1 MQRDYNKIFCI
12 GLNKTGTT
20 SLHYALLLLGFKSLH
35 HAPNRDAPMPEHI
48 DQAKKIVA
56 SINDAK
62 IKNEPLLKGYEEFD
76 AFIDIGPVAK
86 NFEILDDQY
95 PNSKFI
101 YTWRDMGSW
110 IDSRI
115 RHVERNRQNQDKGL
129 YNGNF
134 LDIDVEKWKWGRM
147 LFEKH
152 VRRYFKDRPDD
163 LLEFNIISGEGWEKL
178 CPFLGFPVKDEPFP
192 WENKVP

>member
-1 MQRDYNKIFCI
+1 
-12 GLNKTGTT
+12 
-20 SLHYALLLLGFKSLH
+20 
-35 HAPNRDAPMPEHI
+35 MPEHI

-134 LDIDVEKWKWGRM
+134 LDIDVEKWKRGRM

-152 VRRYFKDRPDD
+152 VRRYFKDRPND